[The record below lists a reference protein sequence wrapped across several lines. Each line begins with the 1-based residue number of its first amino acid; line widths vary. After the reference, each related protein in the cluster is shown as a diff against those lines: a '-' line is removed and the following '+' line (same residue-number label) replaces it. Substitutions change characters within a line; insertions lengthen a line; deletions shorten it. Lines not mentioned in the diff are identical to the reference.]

1 MAFYDGI
8 TALVVNGRA
17 IDIIYLVLC
26 KTFDIVLYEI
36 LVLKEGESDPEE
48 VVLLHKRGT
57 ETSSSSRSVP
67 TQTILRFSDLINTRL
82 NMVAGIWKTYNS
94 LSWTTVTGQCLWN
107 LNSKFA
113 DTYVHASPKS
123 MINPFSDNG
132 CICLDNTAVATSGI
146 KTVGICFSFSVVQYL
161 CQRAESTRNMQQVKM
176 K

>member
-17 IDIIYLVLC
+17 IDIYLVLC

-94 LSWTTVTGQCLWN
+94 LS
-107 LNSKFA
+107 
-113 DTYVHASPKS
+113 
-123 MINPFSDNG
+123 
-132 CICLDNTAVATSGI
+132 
-146 KTVGICFSFSVVQYL
+146 
-161 CQRAESTRNMQQVKM
+161 
-176 K
+176 

>member
-17 IDIIYLVLC
+17 IDINYLVLC

-67 TQTILRFSDLINTRL
+67 TQTIL
-82 NMVAGIWKTYNS
+82 
-94 LSWTTVTGQCLWN
+94 
-107 LNSKFA
+107 
-113 DTYVHASPKS
+113 
-123 MINPFSDNG
+123 
-132 CICLDNTAVATSGI
+132 
-146 KTVGICFSFSVVQYL
+146 
-161 CQRAESTRNMQQVKM
+161 
-176 K
+176 